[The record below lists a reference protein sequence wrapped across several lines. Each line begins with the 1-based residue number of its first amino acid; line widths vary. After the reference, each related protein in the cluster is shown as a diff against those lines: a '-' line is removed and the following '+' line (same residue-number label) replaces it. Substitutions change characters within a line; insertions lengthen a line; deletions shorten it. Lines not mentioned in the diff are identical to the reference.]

1 MILKVFYI
9 FLICFFCVYTEDVP
23 VVSTKLGK
31 IAGVFEES
39 YNGKTFSAFYGI
51 PFAKPPIGVLRF
63 QDPQPISPWS
73 GVWNANSTDIM
84 CAQVMH
90 APEPEGGSYI
100 GDEDCLYLNIFVPSK
115 EIDSSKKIDVIVHIH
130 GGGLMFGSSNSYTGP
145 DYLMDEDVILVTMNY
160 RLGVLGNII
169 LLT

>member
-63 QDPQPISPWS
+63 QVFITF
-73 GVWNANSTDIM
+73 ST
-84 CAQVMH
+84 
-90 APEPEGGSYI
+90 
-100 GDEDCLYLNIFVPSK
+100 FK
-115 EIDSSKKIDVIVHIH
+115 
-130 GGGLMFGSSNSYTGP
+130 
-145 DYLMDEDVILVTMNY
+145 
-160 RLGVLGNII
+160 
-169 LLT
+169 